1 MIAMF
6 FKSIIIQTLF
16 PYFSMR
22 LIWALGGW
30 ARIENRLEGTRGR
43 RRPLLGRSC
52 LLMIFKGLVT
62 IGVASSDRSLQ
73 ERDRRALS
81 ITLWGKELYLMLLI
95 LPMLPSH
102 TRFTD
107 CIVRLR
113 CPDVEVNPWWWI
125 R

>member
-22 LIWALGGW
+22 LIWALGGGEW
-30 ARIENRLEGTRGR
+30 ARIENRLEGDCFLQRGR

-62 IGVASSDRSLQ
+62 FGVASPFRSVP
-73 ERDRRALS
+73 A
-81 ITLWGKELYLMLLI
+81 G
-95 LPMLPSH
+95 
-102 TRFTD
+102 TRSEGSEYY
-107 CIVRLR
+107 IVG
-113 CPDVEVNPWWWI
+113 
-125 R
+125 